1 MSYEGQ
7 ENSADSGMPI
17 FLVDFVQGGDT
28 YRFTTY
34 DKVYAYSSNDYFPS
48 AFDIDRIKQSS
59 DPFKNDISFSF
70 PLSNSFAFKQT
81 IYRNSE
87 ATTVTLRRGHVNDG
101 EFEIVFIGRV
111 IGRELNDTE
120 LKVVCE
126 SVFTKLR
133 SVGIRAKYEHYCR
146 HTLFSSLCGAN
157 RGANTNIGVVDSVS
171 GSTLVISELSSR
183 ANGFFDLGV
192 VDIGGVKRAIETHIG
207 SSIVLLSPFNE
218 SVIGLTATVTAGCN
232 RTFTV
237 CNDKFSNTIN
247 FGGFPYIPVRNPFE
261 GTPY

>member
-1 MSYEGQ
+1 MSYLIQ

-17 FLVDFVQGGDT
+17 LLVDFAQGGET

-34 DKVYAYSSNDYFPS
+34 DKVYSYTSNDYFPS
-48 AFDIDRIKQSS
+48 AFEIDRIKQSA
-59 DPFKNDISFSF
+59 DPFKNDISFTF
-70 PLSNSFAFKQT
+70 PLSNEFAFNQT
-81 IYRNSE
+81 IYKNSE

-101 EFEIVFIGRV
+101 EFEIVFVGRV

-126 SVFTKLR
+126 SIFTKLR

-146 HTLFSSLCGAN
+146 HTLFSTLCGAD
-157 RGANTNIGVVDSVS
+157 RGLYTNIGVVDTVTNN
-171 GSTLVISELSSR
+171 TLVISELSAR

-192 VDIGGVKRAIETHIG
+192 VEINGVKRAIETHVG

-218 SVIGLTATVTAGCN
+218 DVLGFTATVTAGCN

-237 CNDKFSNTIN
+237 CNTKFSNTIN

-261 GTPY
+261 GSPY